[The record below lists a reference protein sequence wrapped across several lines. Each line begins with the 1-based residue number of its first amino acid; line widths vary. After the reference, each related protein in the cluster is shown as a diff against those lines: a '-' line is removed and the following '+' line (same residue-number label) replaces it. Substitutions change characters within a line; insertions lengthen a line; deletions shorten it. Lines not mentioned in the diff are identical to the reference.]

1 MLKEAAGRLGEAT
14 FAFALVL
21 SQSKM
26 ALRVLHGFLARDLDR
41 AVKPRG
47 GFEGPTPHPTSPR
60 LTLIWKLEDRD
71 DFEKATEA
79 QCQFHKG
86 NE

>member
-26 ALRVLHGFLARDLDR
+26 ALRFLHGFLARGLNR
-41 AVKPRG
+41 AVKPCQ
-47 GFEGPTPHPTSPR
+47 GFEGPNPPTPPR
-60 LTLIWKLEDRD
+60 LTLIWKLEDGD